1 MSIEN
6 VRQYFKQFGLADR
19 VVEHDHIG
27 DTVAHAAQVLNC
39 EERQIVKAMT
49 FMVDDQPIL
58 IAMAGDAK
66 VDNHKFKATFHSRA
80 KMIPFDQVESLIGHI
95 PGAVTPFAVNPG
107 VKIYLDASLKRF
119 KTVYTAGGSLNS
131 TIKLSLGELEKYTKL
146 TDWVDVGKGWFI
158 NE

>member
-27 DTVAHAAQVLNC
+27 DTVAHVAQVLNC

-58 IAMAGDAK
+58 IAMSGDAK
-66 VDNHKFKATFHSRA
+66 VDNHKFKAAFHSRA

-95 PGAVTPFAVNPG
+95 PGAVTPFAVKQD
-107 VKIYLDASLKRF
+107 VKVYLDASLKRF
-119 KTVYTAGGSLNS
+119 DVAYTAGGSLNS
-131 TIKLSLGELEKYTKL
+131 TIKLSVAELEKYAKPVG
-146 TDWVDVGKGWFI
+146 WIDVGKGWLI